1 MQANTLQGS
10 DISQPSNVFEW
21 WQSYANDAW
30 QRTVL
35 YHDVMRRRGN
45 QYYSHLAEETP
56 HVLSMPFERVMS
68 GLDLPRPV
76 NYSLIRILPHDGM
89 VIDPSKR
96 PFVVVDPRA
105 GHGPGIGG
113 FKAESEIGVAM
124 RAGHPCYFVGFL
136 PEPVEGQTVYDVIR
150 AEAAFLERVISL
162 HPDVKEKPVV
172 IGNCQAGWQ
181 VLMTA
186 ALRPEL
192 FGPIIVAGAPL
203 SYWAGW
209 RGKNPM
215 RYSGGLLGGSWLA
228 ALASDLGAGQF
239 DGAWLVQNFENL
251 NPANTLWNKQY
262 HLYSNVDTEAERYLG
277 FEKYWGGYVFLTAQE
292 IQFIVDELFIGNRL
306 STAELVSDD
315 GVRVDLRNIRSP
327 IVVFCS
333 EGDNITPPPQ
343 ALGWVTDLYKSDEN
357 VLAHDQTIVYAIHDS
372 IGHLGIFVSG
382 SVALKEHNE
391 FATNIDLIDVLPAG
405 IFQAELKKKTADT
418 LNSDLAYGDY
428 VLSLERRKLED
439 IGAIVETNPEDDW
452 RFAAVRNLSDM
463 NLGLY
468 QRYVQP
474 WIRAWATPFTAEAL
488 SRAHPLRLAYERM
501 SDKNPWYRGL
511 EAYAD
516 KVRENREPVRADNP
530 FLTWQ
535 NLMSQ
540 TMESTLN
547 TYRDSRDYLVEQ
559 TFMQVFGSPM
569 MQAFLGRGASRN
581 AAPRSYPGASPEQQ
595 RFNEEHFAQMQERIG
610 NGGLL
615 AAVLRFLMYV
625 GKNIGRIDERTF
637 NLARQLWCD
646 EEAHEFFCL
655 CEGMDVDS
663 DGESS
668 SRHGISLDVFK
679 DAVREQAF
687 ILLWDEEAAINAIP
701 LLLERSSEQAI
712 QAALAFA
719 KKLIAVNHELDADGK
734 VRLKRVTTLFN
745 ESQIKLP
752 AS

>member
-1 MQANTLQGS
+1 M
-10 DISQPSNVFEW
+10 SQPSNVFEW

-89 VIDPSKR
+89 VIDPRKR

-124 RAGHPCYFVGFL
+124 SAGHPCYFIGFL
-136 PEPVEGQTVYDVIR
+136 PDPVEGQTVYDVIH
-150 AEAAFLERVISL
+150 AEAAFLERVIAL
-162 HPDVKEKPVV
+162 HPDIKEKPVV

-192 FGPIIVAGAPL
+192 FGPIIVAGTPL

-209 RGKNPM
+209 RGRNPM
-215 RYSGGLLGGSWLA
+215 RYSGGLLGGSWLT
-228 ALASDLGAGQF
+228 ALASDLGAGKF
-239 DGAWLVQNFENL
+239 DGAWLVQNFESL
-251 NPANTLWNKQY
+251 NPANTLWSKQY
-262 HLYSNVDTEAERYLG
+262 HLYSNVDTEPERYLG

-306 STAELVSDD
+306 STAELVSYD
-315 GVRVDLRNIRSP
+315 GIRVDLRNIRSP

-343 ALGWVTDLYKSDEN
+343 ALGWITDLYQSDED

-405 IFQAELKKKTADT
+405 VFQAEVREKTVET
-418 LNSDLAYGDY
+418 LNAELAYGDY

-439 IGAIVETNPEDDW
+439 IGAVVETNLEDDW
-452 RFAAVRNLSDM
+452 RFAAVRNLSDIH
-463 NLGLY
+463 LGLY
-468 QRYVQP
+468 RHHVQP
-474 WIRAWATPFTAEAL
+474 WIRAWATPPMAEAL
-488 SRAHPLRLAYERM
+488 SRAHPLRLAYESM
-501 SDKNPWYRGL
+501 SDRNPWYRGL

-516 KVRENREPVRADNP
+516 KIREHRAPVRADNP
-530 FLTWQ
+530 FLAWQ
-535 NLMSQ
+535 DLMSQ
-540 TMESTLN
+540 AMESMFN
-547 TYRDSRDYLVEQ
+547 TYRDSRDYFVEQ
-559 TFMQVFGSPM
+559 TFMQIFGSTM
-569 MQAFLGRGASRN
+569 TQAFVGRGASRST
-581 AAPRSYPGASPEQQ
+581 APRSYPGASPEQRRLNEK
-595 RFNEEHFAQMQERIG
+595 RFEKMQERVD

-615 AAVLRFLMYV
+615 AAVLRFLMYA
-625 GKNIGRIDERTF
+625 GKNIGSIDERTF
-637 NLARQLWCD
+637 NLARRLWCD
-646 EEAHEFFCL
+646 EDAHEFFCL
-655 CEGMDVDS
+655 CEGMDVHS
-663 DGESS
+663 DDAPSLT
-668 SRHGISLDVFK
+668 HGISLDVFK

-687 ILLWDEEAAINAIP
+687 IMLWDEDAAINAIP
-701 LLLERSSEQAI
+701 LLLEASSAQAI
-712 QAALAFA
+712 KAALALA
-719 KKLIAVNHELDADGK
+719 KKLISVNHELSADGEA
-734 VRLKRVTTLFN
+734 RLKRVMAIFEEAEAKT
-745 ESQIKLP
+745 SAQ
-752 AS
+752 